1 MQMALKCADLGHLAA
16 PWPVHQKWVAGLE
29 EELFRQG
36 DNEKQLLMPVS
47 PLMDRSKGG
56 ITKSQ
61 VTLLHLPYPF
71 ALIMIQRHEAS
82 VKIFRYI
89 YIAGAFAVLTT
100 TPALSK
106 HNQKYNRR
114 SLYVCIYTH
123 IHIHICI

>member
-1 MQMALKCADLGHLAA
+1 MALKCADLGHLAA

-61 VTLLHLPYPF
+61 VSLLHLPYPF
-71 ALIMIQRHEAS
+71 ALIMIQGHEAS
-82 VKIFRYI
+82 LKIFRYI
-89 YIAGAFAVLTT
+89 
-100 TPALSK
+100 
-106 HNQKYNRR
+106 
-114 SLYVCIYTH
+114 
-123 IHIHICI
+123 